1 MQHKKAI
8 MVSNNSD
15 ENASLTNRHQV
26 RAMQVSSV
34 QIGMDNASQS
44 SDAPSVLQHAYV
56 ATVSGL

>member
-1 MQHKKAI
+1 